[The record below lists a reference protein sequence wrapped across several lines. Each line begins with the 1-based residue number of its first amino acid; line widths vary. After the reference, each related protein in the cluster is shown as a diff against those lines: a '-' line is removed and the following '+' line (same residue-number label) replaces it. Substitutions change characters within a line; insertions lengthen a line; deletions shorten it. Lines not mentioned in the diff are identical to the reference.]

1 MVIEEEGDG
10 YESLAGDELP
20 EMDDF
25 EGIRSSEL
33 PADVRRVLGIRQ
45 MLGSASIKKLA
56 RMRACT
62 GADGRGR
69 GRVLHAARLAGRS
82 SMNPPRYFVL
92 RLVRGGPLVPAR
104 LQEIN
109 TEPNE
114 PDNHRDRWPALL
126 QVVDVAGEVVP
137 PEELTERF
145 HWAPGHWK
153 HAAPISRAE
162 YDHRLAMMRWA
173 ERNSLDDPRLKARRR
188 VDREKMP
195 LPRFDRENAN
205 VG

>member
-1 MVIEEEGDG
+1 LQKGYLAELLGDEEEGDG

-69 GRVLHAARLAGRS
+69 GRVPHAARLGRRRMKGES
-82 SMNPPRYFVL
+82 VMHKQ
-92 RLVRGGPLVPAR
+92 A
-104 LQEIN
+104 I
-109 TEPNE
+109 
-114 PDNHRDRWPALL
+114 WALAHP
-126 QVVDVAGEVVP
+126 VFD
-137 PEELTERF
+137 PEKQII
-145 HWAPGHWK
+145 PGHFWI
-153 HAAPISRAE
+153 PE
-162 YDHRLAMMRWA
+162 
-173 ERNSLDDPRLKARRR
+173 
-188 VDREKMP
+188 P
-195 LPRFDRENAN
+195 LITAGLTVNIGME
-205 VG
+205 